1 MPLPVDSITPDTPLA
16 KVRQLIS
23 ATIKKLIDDEG
34 KDPKAAAG
42 QAYGMAEDKWG
53 KEIPRIR

>member
-1 MPLPVDSITPDTPLA
+1 MPLPVESINKDTSLA
-16 KVRQLIS
+16 QVRRMIAAS
-23 ATIKKLIDDEG
+23 IRKLIDDEG

-53 KEIPRIR
+53 KPIPKGG